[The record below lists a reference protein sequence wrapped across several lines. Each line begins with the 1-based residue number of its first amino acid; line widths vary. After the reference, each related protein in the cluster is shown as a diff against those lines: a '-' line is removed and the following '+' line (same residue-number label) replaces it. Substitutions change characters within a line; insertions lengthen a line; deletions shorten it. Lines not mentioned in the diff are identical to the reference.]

1 MFDDTCSSKKPFVAR
16 LLFSAT
22 IWKYSDESFKFVLL
36 ALLPIATKGIPNVPH
51 YAWSYT
57 SLHMLYSSFVLAYV
71 TTYRQDN
78 LLM

>member
-36 ALLPIATKGIPNVPH
+36 ALLQIATKGIPNVPH
-51 YAWSYT
+51 YA
-57 SLHMLYSSFVLAYV
+57 
-71 TTYRQDN
+71 
-78 LLM
+78 